1 MAVSPNNPAAG
12 LLETTSISRLSV
24 ASIDALPRSAFTI
37 SDIVKMSGMSRA
49 SIFRVLKA
57 GRLKAH
63 KFGSRTLIFP
73 EHRQEF
79 RNSLPRRAA

>member
-12 LLETTSISRLSV
+12 LLETASISRPSV

-37 SDIVKMSGMSRA
+37 SDIVKMSGISRA
-49 SIFRVLKA
+49 SVYRELKA

-73 EHRQEF
+73 EHWQEF
-79 RNSLPRRAA
+79 RDNLPRRAA